1 VRCTAARCHAFQ
13 SPRAESGPS
22 SPPPSTTHRRQAL
35 AALTAAAA
43 LLRGAPAGAVQG
55 SIAGRIPGI
64 TGPDSE
70 GFFLYTRPEGKSGA
84 DAFAAALRSFCFFS
98 LAPHPAP
105 WPLCPAGGHGIGWS
119 EIPRYSFRVPA
130 GWDETPVSIADLGG
144 TEIDLRYGRDNSGS
158 LQVVVAPV
166 LRFVDVGYNANV
178 RIDQLFTPEVAING
192 FAPELFGS
200 PLNEEDVVAT
210 RTVDKGGVVYYQWEV
225 KPHHLVAAT
234 AVGNRMF
241 ILSTTSNSRQ
251 WRKAE
256 AQLREV
262 QASFFVPAV

>member
-1 VRCTAARCHAFQ
+1 M
-13 SPRAESGPS
+13 
-22 SPPPSTTHRRQAL
+22 
-35 AALTAAAA
+35 
-43 LLRGAPAGAVQG
+43 
-55 SIAGRIPGI
+55 
-64 TGPDSE
+64 
-70 GFFLYTRPEGKSGA
+70 
-84 DAFAAALRSFCFFS
+84 
-98 LAPHPAP
+98 
-105 WPLCPAGGHGIGWS
+105 
-119 EIPRYSFRVPA
+119 PA